1 MGGAIYYQSDC
12 IYYKEKI
19 GRGQFIVEA
28 VNVVKQNDVNDVNVE
43 ATVVKIRL
51 KAICVI
57 VREREKEI
65 DGRWQCDQIRAIFNG
80 HCD

>member
-1 MGGAIYYQSDC
+1 MGGAIFYQSDC

-28 VNVVKQNDVNDVNVE
+28 VNVVKQNDVNVE